1 MDLKTLCQAY
11 PPFPNLYTSHAT
23 AVTSDLY
30 IYAARTF
37 IVALDVHTMAFRRA
51 FTASTDRIQ
60 AIAAHDTICYTSG
73 VEPTICAWNLL
84 DGKLLTTYQGHKTE
98 VTVIHS
104 LRNGTVLISGDKSGK
119 VVVQETSGSTQT
131 TFAKIHSEV
140 RTIAPMVY
148 MHRDYVAVGYANGMI
163 LVLAIDQGL
172 KLNMQNQIVTGNDP
186 ILSLAWQCQT
196 EEEAWP
202 LLASSS
208 QNAKCAMV
216 WCVPEEMRYCEIK
229 LPNPA
234 AKWTEQQKTTLW
246 ILLSWSPIRR
256 NHIYVTSYIGG
267 ILCYDIKKP
276 NYAKQLSSERLDE
289 KHSRIIF
296 SLLWDRSGRYT
307 FTTSLDK
314 QIIKWDMRTRDCV
327 TQIRTHSG
335 FPFSIDIAPLSP
347 GQVAIGYGDCNIKLW
362 NFSESSSILTS
373 EKAHDFYESTTLWK
387 GLHGQIEQ
395 VKWHPKK
402 EGILAYSTEYGHV
415 GIYDVHRGKCQP
427 SKSYHIKGGAPSI
440 AWITSSGTDNL
451 VSCGN
456 DGKLLLHE
464 VVRPSQQAVDLDRL
478 IREAN
483 LEWYQ
488 TIDAK
493 LNARRCFVAID
504 DTKQFIALGN
514 TDGVVEVYTTERF
527 AMVYISTFH
536 RQKITSMTWKG
547 GDNSIW
553 LATGCSG
560 GRVAVHNISDIDL
573 SSITALPVPQPT
585 PFRVFERHKKSI
597 NDLKWSAHNDK
608 MYLASVST
616 DNLVFVWDA
625 QQQPDPIACF
635 PRHRG
640 RVLCVTWGVLDKDT
654 LFTGAEDRFIYLWNY
669 KDYPYA
675 RGQEKQ
681 PLLMD
686 EEKAIFK
693 RATAVNSESVNI
705 ESTAG
710 TKRVLNQVANK
721 PRKKQKSSSK
731 VRLMHF
737 TQEYERTSRQDT
749 QQRQCLRVAA
759 LLFGGE
765 PTDAI
770 QRISSH
776 LPEHLCDATVKRYIE
791 LPQGE
796 EEQSNPLELLF
807 GTKNDVRRLVGLE
820 VDQFEQRQTSQIS
833 EVDDTTTQGPDLKLA
848 LDIMRSHFFK
858 FDTYLNGPNPCVTD
872 WIALALSPTAGK
884 ETWLRMME
892 AQAKKL
898 CSARQYNLA
907 ATCYTACS
915 KIYEAI
921 NVYRSASM
929 YREAIVLAKLRL
941 PTSSPMIQD
950 LFVEWAHSLQANE
963 EELAAMCFLQTQ
975 LPGSKA
981 NAINLLARRDKE
993 SSLFYAA
1000 CLAHMLDDN
1009 TVETRIAN
1017 WKAAVINRQEQ
1028 KKNTESV
1035 PRTSTE

>member
-314 QIIKWDMRTRDCV
+314 QIIKWDMRTRD
-327 TQIRTHSG
+327 
-335 FPFSIDIAPLSP
+335 F
-347 GQVAIGYGDCNIKLW
+347 
-362 NFSESSSILTS
+362 
-373 EKAHDFYESTTLWK
+373 
-387 GLHGQIEQ
+387 
-395 VKWHPKK
+395 
-402 EGILAYSTEYGHV
+402 
-415 GIYDVHRGKCQP
+415 
-427 SKSYHIKGGAPSI
+427 
-440 AWITSSGTDNL
+440 
-451 VSCGN
+451 SCGN